1 MNYKNRRWV
10 STFLV
15 IIFIVQMFGGYVLAA
30 PENDILKETKSQ
42 LFFETRAISNE
53 EEALAKKMAE
63 NYLQIAFDLQDGFGT
78 SISSPEGIYL
88 GNGFS
93 AYELTEYGVAPTETV
108 YFPVVQNNTV
118 LFFIIVDRNPETGEL
133 YSGSQSGFADL
144 INQYCE
150 NDSYKVI
157 YYKDK
162 EYLVSTSDIIPLEN
176 TYDEK
181 DLIELKEILAKT
193 PSTNSNDTCRT
204 DVFTSIRSLN
214 LKNEPRTMAYRG
226 FNINQTYY
234 KVLEM
239 AYCNVDQKDKSG
251 TPRGLCWAAT
261 AATIIRYRTGNRTIT
276 GWQLADE
283 LGIDYNR
290 GGYPDE
296 AYEAMKRHGAVENQY
311 VVVPREVNSSTEIK
325 HNINNQFPIYVDTKY
340 NAFVGHAVTLIG
352 YQEQNSIMTII
363 YWNSASLKIETT
375 QYAETGR
382 TAFHFGTKKYTW
394 QNSILVPLK

>member
-1 MNYKNRRWV
+1 
-10 STFLV
+10 
-15 IIFIVQMFGGYVLAA
+15 
-30 PENDILKETKSQ
+30 
-42 LFFETRAISNE
+42 
-53 EEALAKKMAE
+53 MAE

-78 SISSPEGIYL
+78 SISSPQGIYL

-93 AYELTEYGVAPTETV
+93 AYELTEHGVIPTETV

-118 LFFIIVDRNPETGEL
+118 LFFIIVDKNPETGEL
-133 YSGSQSGFADL
+133 YSGSQSGFADI
-144 INQYCE
+144 INQSCE
-150 NDSYKVI
+150 NDSYKLI

-176 TYDEK
+176 SYDEK
-181 DLIELKEILAKT
+181 DLIELKEIVAKT

-204 DVFTSIRSLN
+204 DVFTSICSLN

-251 TPRGLCWAAT
+251 KSRGLCWAAS
-261 AATIIRYRTGNRTIT
+261 AATIIRYRTGNRTVT

-283 LGIDYNR
+283 LGIDYDSKLD
-290 GGYPDE
+290 GYPGA

-325 HNINNQFPIYVDTKY
+325 HNINNQFPIYVDTK
-340 NAFVGHAVTLIG
+340 NAIVGSLTPGHVVTLIG
-352 YQEQNSIMTII
+352 YQEQNSVMTII
-363 YWNSASLKIETT
+363 YWNSDTLKIETT
-375 QYAETGR
+375 QYAETGH
-382 TAFHFGTKKYTW
+382 TIFHFETSRNAW